1 MRLLVFFFLL
11 FLHIISNGQVSPTRN
26 WVYSEDKYKDFK
38 GNSVMISNSF
48 PKGGGVVDNNGKN
61 LGYRVFWNRIRNES
75 ISPIDFHVK
84 FPEATFVKPKG
95 YPVKI
100 VLPKENMKYEKIQL
114 FDFGLTNLQSLFND
128 ESNQLSFL
136 DKKIS
141 PKEDYFFYVI
151 MFIQETGT
159 ARAELILKGINMY
172 YKIKV
177 GSDSTLI
184 PCGNLTYLR

>member
-11 FLHIISNGQVSPTRN
+11 FVHIISNGQVGPTRN

-38 GNSVMISNSF
+38 GNFVMISNSL

-61 LGYRVFWNRIRNES
+61 LGYRVFWNRITNES
-75 ISPIDFHVK
+75 LTPINFHVK
-84 FPEATFVKPKG
+84 FPDATFVKPKG
-95 YPVKI
+95 YSVKI